1 MTTAKSKRTWGKSE
15 VVSEQEQYARFV
27 DFMKRLVLPSGFKLL
42 RYDVIKSPDEQ
53 TVYSAGAVYLD
64 TRTSG
69 LDIKHYRIA
78 HLVDT
83 KEKGVLVKKYLV
95 DWGEDARICLL
106 MNHTPEQISEYVNLH
121 FSDEALAREE
131 GE

>member
-42 RYDVIKSPDEQ
+42 RYDKICDGERVL
-53 TVYSAGAVYLD
+53 SAGAVYLD

-95 DWGEDARICLL
+95 DWGKDARICLL